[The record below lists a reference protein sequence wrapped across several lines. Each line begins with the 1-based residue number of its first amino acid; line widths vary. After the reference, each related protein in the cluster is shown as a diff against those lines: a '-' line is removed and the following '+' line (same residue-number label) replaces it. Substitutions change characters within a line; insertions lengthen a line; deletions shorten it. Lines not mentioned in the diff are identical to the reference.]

1 MLALGALQ
9 EIINDVNKSKATQF
23 FMMYF
28 ILNKDRKNKSKNH
41 LEIDKI
47 VIIRFFIWLYLFV
60 FLVIPYFA

>member
-9 EIINDVNKSKATQF
+9 EIIKDVNKSKATQF

-47 VIIRFFIWLYLFV
+47 VIIRFFIWLYLVV
-60 FLVIPYFA
+60 FLMIPYFA

>member
-1 MLALGALQ
+1 MLALGAVQ
-9 EIINDVNKSKATQF
+9 EIIVDENKSKATQF

>member
-47 VIIRFFIWLYLFV
+47 VIIRFFIWLYLVV
-60 FLVIPYFA
+60 FLMIPYFA

>member
-1 MLALGALQ
+1 MLALGAVQ
-9 EIINDVNKSKATQF
+9 EIIVDENKSKATQF

-47 VIIRFFIWLYLFV
+47 VIIRFFIWLYLVV
-60 FLVIPYFA
+60 FLMIPYFA